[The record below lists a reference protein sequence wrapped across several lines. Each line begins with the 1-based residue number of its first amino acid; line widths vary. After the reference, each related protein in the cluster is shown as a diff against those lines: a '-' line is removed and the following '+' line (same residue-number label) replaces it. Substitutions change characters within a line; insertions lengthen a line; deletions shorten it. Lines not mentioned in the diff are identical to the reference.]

1 MQWYIYIWTIVLISR
16 FLGTLTFIQRI
27 QHIRSPMEVL
37 MGKSSNWGIVHRHD
51 YQRVATIESFMKSWN
66 CLFFIKLIKTYRFLI
81 KFIYLKIEHPTPSLV
96 HDHVAIKIAGT
107 PFRHNPCKCYC
118 FDVYIITVYTYKTN
132 HIYRGIPS
140 RFNLTPCSW

>member
-1 MQWYIYIWTIVLISR
+1 MIYL
-16 FLGTLTFIQRI
+16 
-27 QHIRSPMEVL
+27 HMNY
-37 MGKSSNWGIVHRHD
+37 SSNLPFFGDPYFYSKNPTHPEPNGSVDGKIIELGDCPSPWLPEGSNHWK
-51 YQRVATIESFMKSWN
+51 ESFMKSWN